1 MTFENNI
8 WLIAALILLPA
19 LTLLYLQLERGKKS
33 RLASFAASKLIED
46 LAASL
51 STRKRNLKAVLL
63 ILAIVLIAI
72 SLARPRW
79 GYDWQETKGKGIDIL
94 IALDTSKSM
103 LAEDI
108 RPNRLDRAKL
118 AILDLLERIEGD
130 RVGLIAFS
138 GSAFLQC
145 PLTLD
150 YDAYRQTLE
159 TVDTNIISLG
169 GTNMAAAIAEAQAS
183 FAQDDNFRIL
193 VLITDGEDLEAAG
206 IEQARLAAEEKVT
219 IYTVGVGSP
228 SGELIPVRM
237 EDGSV
242 DFLRDNRG
250 NVVKTRLDETT
261 LTEISSSTGGF
272 YVPLGST
279 GEGLEE
285 VYNVGLQSIPKQE
298 REARL
303 QKIPHERF
311 QWPLGLA
318 VCALIMESFLSTRR
332 RRVIRAPMPL
342 RWASM
347 LGLALFLMTGEPVQ
361 ASPRN
366 AQDSYHEGNYE
377 EAERQYR
384 EAIEESP
391 EDSRLQFNL
400 GATQY
405 REGAFENAE
414 GALQNALQT
423 EDLKLQ
429 GNTFYNLG
437 NTHYR
442 MGQTT
447 LQTDPQSTIELWEK
461 GLKDYENALNL
472 DPADEDAKFNTEFLE
487 KRLEELKKQLEQ
499 QQQQQQQQNE
509 ENNEEQNQEESSQ
522 SQESEQQDEEQQQSD
537 SEQRAGGQQQSESEQ
552 SEEEHSAEK
561 ESAEQESKEEQMQQT
576 SESEETDEG
585 EELEPQVASG
595 RMTREEARQLLDSM
609 KSEERKLPIAIFEID
624 DPKRARER
632 TLKDW

>member
-19 LTLLYLQLERGKKS
+19 LTVLYLQLERGKKS

-51 STRKRNLKAVLL
+51 STRKRNLKAALL

-193 VLITDGEDLEAAG
+193 VLITDGEDLEAEG
-206 IEQARLAAEEKVT
+206 IEQARLAAQEKVT
-219 IYTVGVGSP
+219 VYTVGVGSL

-237 EDGSV
+237 EDGGV
-242 DFLRDNRG
+242 DFLRDSRG

-303 QKIPHERF
+303 HKIPHERF
-311 QWPLGLA
+311 QWPLSLA

-332 RRVIRAPMPL
+332 RRVIRAPVAL

-366 AQDSYHEGNYE
+366 AQDLYNEGDFE
-377 EAERQYR
+377 EAEKQYR
-384 EAIEESP
+384 EAIEKSP

-414 GALQNALQT
+414 GALVNALQT
-423 EDLKLQ
+423 DDLELQ

-447 LQTDPQSTIELWEK
+447 LQTDPQSTIELWEE

-499 QQQQQQQQNE
+499 QQQQQQQQQNE

-522 SQESEQQDEEQQQSD
+522 GQESEQQDE
-537 SEQRAGGQQQSESEQ
+537 GQQQSQ
-552 SEEEHSAEK
+552 SEEEQSAEK

-576 SESEETDEG
+576 SDSEETDEG

-624 DPKRARER
+624 DPKKARER

>member
-1 MTFENNI
+1 MTFESTS
-8 WLIAALILLPA
+8 WLIAALILLPV
-19 LTLLYLQLERGKKS
+19 LTLLYLQLERSKKS

-206 IEQARLAAEEKVT
+206 IEQARLAAEGKVT

-303 QKIPHERF
+303 HKIPHERF

-347 LGLALFLMTGEPVQ
+347 LVLSLFLVTGEPIK
-361 ASPRN
+361 ASPQD
-366 AQDSYHEGNYE
+366 AQDLYNEGDFE

-384 EAIEESP
+384 EAIEKSP

-405 REGAFENAE
+405 REGAFDNAE
-414 GALQNALQT
+414 EALQNALQT
-423 EDLKLQ
+423 EDLELQ

-437 NTHYR
+437 NTHFR

-472 DPADEDAKFNTEFLE
+472 DPADEDARFNTEFLE
-487 KRLEELKKQLEQ
+487 KRLEELKKQLE
-499 QQQQQQQQNE
+499 QQQQNE

-522 SQESEQQDEEQQQSD
+522 SQESERQDEEQQQSD
-537 SEQRAGGQQQSESEQ
+537 SEQPDGGQQQSESEQ
-552 SEEEHSAEK
+552 SEEEQSAEN
-561 ESAEQESKEEQMQQT
+561 EPAEQEDAKEENQKEQMQQT

-585 EELEPQVASG
+585 DEREPQVASG

>member
-19 LTLLYLQLERGKKS
+19 LTVLYLQLERGKKS

-51 STRKRNLKAVLL
+51 STRKRNLKAALL

-118 AILDLLERIEGD
+118 AILDLLERIEDD

-193 VLITDGEDLEAAG
+193 VLITDGEDLEAEG
-206 IEQARLAAEEKVT
+206 IEQARLAAQEKVT
-219 IYTVGVGSP
+219 VYTVGVGSL

-237 EDGSV
+237 EDGGV
-242 DFLRDNRG
+242 DFLRDSRG

-279 GEGLEE
+279 GEGLEK

-303 QKIPHERF
+303 HKIPHERF
-311 QWPLGLA
+311 QWPLSLA

-332 RRVIRAPMPL
+332 RRVIRAPVAL

-366 AQDSYHEGNYE
+366 AQDLYNEGDFE
-377 EAERQYR
+377 EAEKQYR
-384 EAIEESP
+384 EAIEKSP

-414 GALQNALQT
+414 GALVNALQT
-423 EDLKLQ
+423 DDLELQ

-447 LQTDPQSTIELWEK
+447 LQTDPQSTIELWEE

-499 QQQQQQQQNE
+499 QQQQQQQQQNE

-522 SQESEQQDEEQQQSD
+522 GQESEQQDE
-537 SEQRAGGQQQSESEQ
+537 GQQQSQ
-552 SEEEHSAEK
+552 SEEEQSAEK

-624 DPKRARER
+624 DPKKARER

>member
-8 WLIAALILLPA
+8 WLITALILLPA
-19 LTLLYLQLERGKKS
+19 LTVLYLQLERGKKS

-51 STRKRNLKAVLL
+51 STRKRNLKAALL

-118 AILDLLERIEGD
+118 AILDLLERIEDD

-193 VLITDGEDLEAAG
+193 VLITDGEDLEAEG
-206 IEQARLAAEEKVT
+206 IEQARLAAQEKVT
-219 IYTVGVGSP
+219 VYTVGVGSL

-237 EDGSV
+237 EDGGV
-242 DFLRDNRG
+242 DFLRDSRG

-279 GEGLEE
+279 GEGLEK

-303 QKIPHERF
+303 HKIPHERF
-311 QWPLGLA
+311 QWPLSLA

-332 RRVIRAPMPL
+332 RRVIRAPVAL

-366 AQDSYHEGNYE
+366 AQDLYNEGDFE
-377 EAERQYR
+377 EAEKQYR
-384 EAIEESP
+384 EAIEKSP

-414 GALQNALQT
+414 GALVNALQT
-423 EDLKLQ
+423 DDLELQ

-447 LQTDPQSTIELWEK
+447 LQTDPQSTIELWEE

-499 QQQQQQQQNE
+499 QQQQQQQQQNE

-522 SQESEQQDEEQQQSD
+522 GQESEQQDE
-537 SEQRAGGQQQSESEQ
+537 GQQQSQ
-552 SEEEHSAEK
+552 SEEEQSAEK

-624 DPKRARER
+624 DPKKARER

>member
-19 LTLLYLQLERGKKS
+19 LTVLYLQLERGKKS

-51 STRKRNLKAVLL
+51 STRKRNLKAALL

-193 VLITDGEDLEAAG
+193 VLITDGEDLEAEG
-206 IEQARLAAEEKVT
+206 IEQARLAAQEKVT
-219 IYTVGVGSP
+219 VYTVGVGSL

-237 EDGSV
+237 EDGGV
-242 DFLRDNRG
+242 DFLRDSRG

-303 QKIPHERF
+303 HKIPHERF
-311 QWPLGLA
+311 QWPLSLA

-332 RRVIRAPMPL
+332 RRVIRAPVAL

-366 AQDSYHEGNYE
+366 AQDLYNEGDFE
-377 EAERQYR
+377 EAEKQYR
-384 EAIEESP
+384 EAIEKSP

-414 GALQNALQT
+414 GALVNALQT
-423 EDLKLQ
+423 DDLELQ

-447 LQTDPQSTIELWEK
+447 LQTDPQSTIELWEE

-499 QQQQQQQQNE
+499 QQQQQQQQQNE

-522 SQESEQQDEEQQQSD
+522 GQESEQQDE
-537 SEQRAGGQQQSESEQ
+537 GQQQSQ
-552 SEEEHSAEK
+552 SEEEQSAEK

-609 KSEERKLPIAIFEID
+609 KSEERKLPVAIFEID
-624 DPKRARER
+624 DPKKARER

>member
-19 LTLLYLQLERGKKS
+19 LTVLYLQLERGKKS

-51 STRKRNLKAVLL
+51 STRKRNLKAALL

-193 VLITDGEDLEAAG
+193 VLITDGEDLEAEG
-206 IEQARLAAEEKVT
+206 IEQARLAAQEKVT
-219 IYTVGVGSP
+219 VYTVGVGSL

-237 EDGSV
+237 EDGGV
-242 DFLRDNRG
+242 DFLRDSRG

-303 QKIPHERF
+303 HKIPHERF
-311 QWPLGLA
+311 QWPLSLA

-332 RRVIRAPMPL
+332 RRVIRAPVAL

-366 AQDSYHEGNYE
+366 AQDLYNEGDFE
-377 EAERQYR
+377 EAEKQYR
-384 EAIEESP
+384 EAIEKSP

-414 GALQNALQT
+414 GALVNALQT
-423 EDLKLQ
+423 DDLELQ

-447 LQTDPQSTIELWEK
+447 LQTDPQSTIELWEE

-499 QQQQQQQQNE
+499 QQQQQQQQQNE

-522 SQESEQQDEEQQQSD
+522 GQESEQQDE
-537 SEQRAGGQQQSESEQ
+537 GQQQSQ
-552 SEEEHSAEK
+552 SEEEQSAEK

-624 DPKRARER
+624 DPKKARER